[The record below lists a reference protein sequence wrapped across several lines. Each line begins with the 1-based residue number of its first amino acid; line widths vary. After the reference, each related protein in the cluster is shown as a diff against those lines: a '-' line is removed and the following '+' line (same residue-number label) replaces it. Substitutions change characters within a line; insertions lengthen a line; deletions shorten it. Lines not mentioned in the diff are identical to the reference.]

1 MKQLNQQATKVFNI
15 LVEGMKRPGD
25 GKKIDNADG
34 AFMAVHVDFIH
45 ANEHGQHFAIAHH
58 YLQHGDVMNDPE
70 MVFLLATA
78 DNQVY
83 PLTFRQDGGLPI
95 NQVAATADD
104 GESIRSNQKL
114 QDDLVSFANMWM
126 KNIKEQ
132 QGLKTERG

>member
-1 MKQLNQQATKVFNI
+1 MKHLTQSAAQVFRI
-15 LVEGMKRPGD
+15 LVEGLKNPGD
-25 GKKIDNADG
+25 ARKIDNADG

-58 YLQHGDVMNDPE
+58 YLQQGDVMNDPE
-70 MVFLLATA
+70 MVFLLTTA

-95 NQVAATADD
+95 DQVAATADD
-104 GESIRSNQKL
+104 GESIRFNQKL
-114 QDDLVSFANMWM
+114 QSDLTSFANMWM

-132 QGLKTERG
+132 QGLNVERG